1 MPSDK
6 DHAPTVANRRA
17 KFLYFIE
24 ETVEAGVMLKGSEV
38 KAIRAG
44 RANLTDSYV
53 RIRDGDAYLV
63 GLHIGPYENAGPYAH
78 EARRERKLLMHR
90 RELDRLGGKI
100 REAGYTLIATKLYFN
115 KDGRLKAEVALA
127 KGKKA
132 HDKRQTI
139 REREGKK
146 EVARALKSYKR

>member
-1 MPSDK
+1 MASEK

-63 GLHIGPYENAGPYAH
+63 GLHIGPYENAGPFAH
-78 EARRERKLLMHR
+78 EARRERKLLLHR

-115 KDGRLKAEVALA
+115 ADGRLKAEIALA

-146 EVARALKSYKR
+146 EVARAMKHYKR

>member
-1 MPSDK
+1 LK
-6 DHAPTVANRRA
+6 AENQAPTVANRRA

-24 ETVEAGVMLKGSEV
+24 ETLEAGVMLTGSEV

-44 RANLTDSYV
+44 RANL
-53 RIRDGDAYLV
+53 V
-63 GLHIGPYENAGPYAH
+63 GLHIGPYDNAGPYAH
-78 EARRERKLLMHR
+78 EARRERKLLLHR

-115 KDGRLKAEVALA
+115 KDGRIKAEVALA

-146 EVARALKSYKR
+146 EVARAMKHYKR